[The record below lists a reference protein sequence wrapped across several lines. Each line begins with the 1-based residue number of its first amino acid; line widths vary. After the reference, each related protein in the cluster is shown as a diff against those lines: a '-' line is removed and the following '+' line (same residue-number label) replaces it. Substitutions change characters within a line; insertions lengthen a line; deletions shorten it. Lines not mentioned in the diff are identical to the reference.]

1 MGYFRIFKN
10 VNIDQKQHYN
20 QLSTKIGQN
29 YPQQEPIKSLAT
41 NYIAVVA
48 EYFEKS
54 FGQLFSG

>member
-20 QLSTKIGQN
+20 QLSTKLGQN

-41 NYIAVVA
+41 NCIVVA

-54 FGQLFSG
+54 FGQLF